1 MATIMKCL
9 WPNSSTLGALG
20 LGTLVFSTLC
30 AATEVNDMTKRLER
44 CPASPNCVSSDD
56 TGSHGI
62 PPLQVAGELER
73 AWAVLVDYLAQAPE
87 FTIIENADG
96 YLRAEARTRIL
107 RFVDDVEFQ
116 ARPGGNSIAMRSAS
130 RVGYSDLGAN
140 RRRLEGLRS
149 ALVAAGVVRAVE

>member
-1 MATIMKCL
+1 MIMKHIQ
-9 WPNSSTLGALG
+9 PNSLILPALG
-20 LGTLVFSTLC
+20 LATLLSGIVY
-30 AATEVNDMTKRLER
+30 AANQGNGMTKRLEP

>member
-1 MATIMKCL
+1 MKHIK
-9 WPNSSTLGALG
+9 PNRLTLPALG
-20 LGTLVFSTLC
+20 LFTLLSGIVC
-30 AATEVNDMTKRLER
+30 AATGVNDMTKRLAS

-62 PPLQVAGELER
+62 APLQVVGESEL
-73 AWAVLVDYLAQAPE
+73 AWTALVDYLEQAPE
-87 FTIIENADG
+87 FTIIENTDG

-107 RFVDDVEFQ
+107 RFVDDVEFL
-116 ARPGGNSIAMRSAS
+116 ARPEDNTIAMRSAS

-149 ALVAAGVVRAVE
+149 ALVAAGLVRPIE

>member
-1 MATIMKCL
+1 
-9 WPNSSTLGALG
+9 NQG
-20 LGTLVFSTLC
+20 
-30 AATEVNDMTKRLER
+30 NDMTKRLEP

>member
-1 MATIMKCL
+1 MTHISPDSL
-9 WPNSSTLGALG
+9 TLPALG
-20 LGTLVFSTLC
+20 LVTLMFSPVC
-30 AATEVNDMTKRLER
+30 AANEVNDMTKRLER

-62 PPLQVAGELER
+62 PALQVAGELGQ
-73 AWAVLVDYLAQAPE
+73 AWAALVDYLAQAPE
-87 FTIIENADG
+87 FTVIENADG

-107 RFVDDVEFQ
+107 RFVDDVEFL
-116 ARPGGNSIAMRSAS
+116 ARPEKNIIAMRSAS